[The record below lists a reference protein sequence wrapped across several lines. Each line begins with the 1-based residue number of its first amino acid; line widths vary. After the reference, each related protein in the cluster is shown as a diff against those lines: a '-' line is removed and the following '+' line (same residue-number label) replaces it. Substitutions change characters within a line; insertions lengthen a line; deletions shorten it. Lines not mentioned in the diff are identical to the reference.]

1 LFNND
6 DILID
11 KEEGFC
17 CCAKAAGILNDMIT
31 VLLQANAN
39 INNVST
45 DDDDDVDDMTEAN
58 LKVEILLLV
67 ISKCIIKLLITKH
80 I

>member
-39 INNVST
+39 INNVIT
-45 DDDDDVDDMTEAN
+45 DNDDVDDVTEAN
-58 LKVEILLLV
+58 LKVEILLFV

>member
-1 LFNND
+1 
-6 DILID
+6 
-11 KEEGFC
+11 
-17 CCAKAAGILNDMIT
+17 MIT

-39 INNVST
+39 INNVIT
-45 DDDDDVDDMTEAN
+45 DDDDVDDMTEAN
-58 LKVEILLLV
+58 LKVEILLFV

>member
-1 LFNND
+1 
-6 DILID
+6 
-11 KEEGFC
+11 
-17 CCAKAAGILNDMIT
+17 

-39 INNVST
+39 INNVIT
-45 DDDDDVDDMTEAN
+45 DIDDDVDDMTEAN
-58 LKVEILLLV
+58 LKVEILLFV